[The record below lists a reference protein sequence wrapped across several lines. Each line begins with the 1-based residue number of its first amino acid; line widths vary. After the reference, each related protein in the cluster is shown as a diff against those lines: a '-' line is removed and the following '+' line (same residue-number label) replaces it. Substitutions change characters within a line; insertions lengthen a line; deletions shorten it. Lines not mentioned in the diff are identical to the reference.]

1 VASDFVCPNKL
12 GPDDPAPVQ
21 VLNPD
26 ATAPLLLMADH
37 GGNVVPAAMNGLG
50 LDGDELSRHIAWDP
64 GAAEVAE
71 GLAKKLGVTAVLAQY
86 SRLIADPN
94 RPLGDA
100 ACMPKVSDGTS
111 VPANQDIDGAE
122 SARRAELF
130 YWPYHTRVEAETA
143 RLRQAGQVPMVLALH
158 SFTPDYQEED
168 RPWHIG
174 IMSAA
179 DRRLA
184 DALLQALR
192 ARGDLEVGD
201 NQPYSGVDLG
211 YSIRL
216 HGSTQGLAHA
226 QIEIRQDLLA
236 DAAGVARWV
245 DILTE
250 ILTPLL
256 QDPDLQTIEFY

>member
-1 VASDFVCPNKL
+1 MCPAEL
-12 GPDDPAPVQ
+12 SPGDPAPVK
-21 VLNPD
+21 VLHPQAD
-26 ATAPLLLMADH
+26 APLLLIADH
-37 GGNVVPAAMNGLG
+37 GGNAVPAAMKGLG
-50 LDGDELSRHIAWDP
+50 MDDAELTRHIAWDP
-64 GAAEVAE
+64 GAANVAA
-71 GLAKKLGVTAVLAQY
+71 GLAEALGVTAVVAQY

-94 RPLGDA
+94 RPLGDD
-100 ACMPKVSDGTS
+100 ACMPKMSDGTE
-111 VPANQDIDGAE
+111 VPANQNISQDE
-122 SARRAELF
+122 RARRASLF
-130 YWPYHTRVEAETA
+130 YWPYHTAVEAESA
-143 RLRQAGQVPMVLALH
+143 RLRQRGQVPMILAVH

-184 DALLQALR
+184 EALLQALR

-245 DILTE
+245 GILSE
-250 ILTPLL
+250 ILTPLMD
-256 QDPDLQTIEFY
+256 DPDLQEIEFY

>member
-1 VASDFVCPNKL
+1 VASDFSCPREL
-12 GPDDPAPVQ
+12 AAADPVPVEISQ
-21 VLNPD
+21 PD
-26 ATAPLLLMADH
+26 AVRPLLLIADH
-37 GGNVVPAAMNGLG
+37 GGNAVPAAMRGLG
-50 LDGDELSRHIAWDP
+50 LSDADLSRHIAWDP
-64 GAAEVAE
+64 GAAEVAA
-71 GLAKKLGVTAVLAQY
+71 GLSEKLSATAVIAKY

-100 ACMPKVSDGTS
+100 ACMPKVSDGTDI
-111 VPANQDIDGAE
+111 PANHHITADE
-122 SARRAELF
+122 RARRAALF
-130 YWPYHTRVEAETA
+130 YWPYHTAVDAETA
-143 RLRQAGQVPMVLALH
+143 RLRQVGHAPMIVAIH
-158 SFTPDYQEED
+158 SFTPDYQDED

-174 IMSAA
+174 VMSAA

-184 DALLQALR
+184 EALLQALR

-236 DAAGVARWV
+236 DAKGIARWIK
-245 DILTE
+245 ILAE

-256 QDPDLQTIEFY
+256 DDVALQTIEFY